1 MGEVFPEGLI
11 QVYTGKGKGKTT
23 AALGLTLRAVG
34 AGLKVAI
41 IQFLKSGKY
50 SELNALSKLS
60 PMVTVDSFGR
70 EDFIYNSKPLAEDYE
85 LAREAF
91 KVAQRKERDKTVKV
105 IILDELNVALYY
117 KLLDLNL
124 VLDFLHNKRKN
135 VEIVITGRYAPPE
148 IVKIA
153 HLVTEMIEIKHPY
166 HSGVIARKGIEY

>member
-70 EDFIYNSKPLAEDYE
+70 EDLFTIQNP
-85 LAREAF
+85 
-91 KVAQRKERDKTVKV
+91 
-105 IILDELNVALYY
+105 
-117 KLLDLNL
+117 
-124 VLDFLHNKRKN
+124 
-135 VEIVITGRYAPPE
+135 
-148 IVKIA
+148 
-153 HLVTEMIEIKHPY
+153 
-166 HSGVIARKGIEY
+166 